1 VSDPAPP
8 IDPRLAAAL
17 ASQLERWRATLAGGA
32 ARVGWKLGVGEGERI
47 GDEAVAVG
55 HLTTATVLEPGA
67 TYVAGDAGDLR
78 ADAEVA
84 FELGPGLTITGVGV
98 ALELV
103 DLAGP
108 PGGPEAVVAANI
120 FHRAVAFGPFR
131 PPPLPL
137 GLQGRLLVDGRAVE
151 TALVAA
157 DVAARVG
164 AAARVLAAVGE
175 RLRPGD
181 RLITGSVVQ
190 IPVHPG
196 DRVAADLGPLGRVEL
211 AIDPRNARQ

>member
-1 VSDPAPP
+1 MPDPDPA

-17 ASQLERWRATLAGGA
+17 AVQLERWRATVDAGA
-32 ARVGWKLGVGEGERI
+32 TRVGWKLGVGDAERI
-47 GDEAVAVG
+47 GNELALG
-55 HLTTATVLEPGA
+55 HLTSATLLEPDA
-67 TYVAGDAGDLR
+67 SYSAAGAGDLR

-84 FELGPGLTITGVGV
+84 FEVGPGQAITGVGV

-108 PGGPEAVVAANI
+108 GDPEAVVAANI

-131 PPPLPL
+131 LPPLPT
-137 GLQGRLLVDGRAVE
+137 GLRGRLLVNHRPAESAPVADG
-151 TALVAA
+151 VAGR
-157 DVAARVG
+157 VA
-164 AAARVLAAVGE
+164 AAARVLAAMGE

-181 RLITGSVVQ
+181 RIITGSVVQ
-190 IPVHPG
+190 VPVRPG

-211 AIDPRNARQ
+211 SIGP